1 MRIGLASDS
10 DGDVDALLRAL
21 DVLARA
27 GVDRAFFLGRRLADL
42 DAALAR
48 RAAAGPDPLAGRVVR
63 VASRADPERA
73 AGAPAKVI
81 DLLDGLLCCAVH
93 DKAELTRDD
102 IANATLLLH
111 GRAPRAALVAIGPR
125 CFVAPGRV
133 RAAAAAPGAAPE
145 PPTCAV
151 LELGP
156 DGFALAVLGLDGAE
170 LRRERA
176 AASGGGGRISVR

>member
-1 MRIGLASDS
+1 VRIGLASDS
-10 DGDVDALLRAL
+10 DGDVDALARAL

-27 GVDRAFFLGRRLADL
+27 GVDRVFFLGRRLADL
-42 DAALAR
+42 DAALAL

-102 IANATLLLH
+102 IENATVLLH
-111 GRAPRAALVAIGPR
+111 GRAHRAALVAIGPR

-133 RAAAAAPGAAPE
+133 RAAAAEGGAEAE

-151 LELGP
+151 LEIGP
-156 DGFALAVLGLDGAE
+156 GGFALAVLGLDGAE
-170 LRRERA
+170 LRREQVA
-176 AASGGGGRISVR
+176 ASASGGRLSVR

>member
-10 DGDVDALLRAL
+10 DGDVDALSRAL

-102 IANATLLLH
+102 IENATVLLH
-111 GRAPRAALVAIGPR
+111 GRAHRAALVAIGPR

-133 RAAAAAPGAAPE
+133 RAAAPE
-145 PPTCAV
+145 PSTCAV
-151 LELGP
+151 LEIGP
-156 DGFALAVLGLDGAE
+156 GGFALAVLGLDGAE
-170 LRRERA
+170 LRREQV